1 MNSLTN
7 KFEPELRKARLPTGE
22 TIWVKREGDFAR
34 IVNIPV
40 STNEYTYGDLV
51 LLTLSPD
58 GMVEISERLEW
69 GGYTTTMLKASND
82 DGTVKEFFTVLEQ
95 FAVTERVD
103 EDHVI
108 VAAKPEDWEDL
119 LKQARERSSCYE
131 NSEQLEESDF
141 DSAEDAS

>member
-40 STNEYTYGDLV
+40 STNEYAYRDLV
-51 LLTLSPD
+51 LLTVGPD
-58 GMVEISERLEW
+58 GMFEISERLEW
-69 GGYTTTMLKASND
+69 GGYTTAMLKASND
-82 DGTVKEFFTVLEQ
+82 DGTVKEFFTLLEQ
-95 FAVTERVD
+95 IAVTERLD

-108 VAAKPEDWEDL
+108 IAANPRDWEHL
-119 LKQARERSSCYE
+119 LKHASERSSR
-131 NSEQLEESDF
+131 NTKPQ
-141 DSAEDAS
+141 